1 MNGSC
6 IIEVIPAPS
15 VFQVSG
21 PAFFCENS
29 SGAIISL
36 DNSEAG
42 VTYELLKNGASLTPA
57 VTLPGIGT
65 QLDFPPQT
73 QEGTYTVYAY
83 EDDCDNMMDGAVI
96 VAEKPAPEP
105 EFSFSGLCQ
114 WLPTSFDNNSMIA
127 TGSIS
132 EYHWDFDDGGATSSE
147 ENPIY
152 TFSNFG
158 DFDVS
163 MTAISDF
170 GCEDEIIHTVSIE
183 EGINADAGNDEEI
196 NYGTST
202 TLSGSASGG
211 SGNFTY
217 HWEPADKV
225 VNPNSATTETML
237 LEADQTFTLTVEDS
251 QSECYGENS
260 VTINVKGGPLRAD
273 PSASSEF
280 VCSGDGINLYANAA
294 GGNETYTYN
303 WTSDPSGWNFDIA
316 NPAINALN
324 QSTTFFVVVDD
335 GFNDVTESV
344 YVSVKDNP
352 EIFAGADQA
361 IPYDYFTQLQCDV
374 TGGGTS
380 FDFEWTPAD
389 SIDGN
394 NTISNPVT
402 TPLRGETNFFV
413 TVRNEFGCMSV
424 DDMWVELSG
433 GPLAANPSAQS
444 AQLCQYDTLHLF
456 SGASG
461 GGQPHS
467 YEWTVIPGDGTVIST
482 DENPE
487 IILTEPG
494 EYIYHLT
501 LKDLQNEIH
510 GEVPVTVN
518 ITPGVDLL
526 DGFDSI
532 VDIDSRIVAVCVYD
546 TILLNAGNSGFE
558 YVWSN
563 GSNEQNIYVGST
575 GIGFDMQEYFV
586 DVFNSQT
593 GCATSDTIRIIYS
606 FAMCSYDIKEFNG
619 QNLII
624 SIYPNPVKNELSI
637 QITGIKK
644 PTQLIISDIS
654 GKEYFNFTNLFN
666 NMESSWQKS
675 INVEMFKAGTYLITL
690 ISAHDIHTRK
700 IIKR

>member
-1 MNGSC
+1 
-6 IIEVIPAPS
+6 
-15 VFQVSG
+15 
-21 PAFFCENS
+21 
-29 SGAIISL
+29 
-36 DNSEAG
+36 
-42 VTYELLKNGASLTPA
+42 
-57 VTLPGIGT
+57 
-65 QLDFPPQT
+65 
-73 QEGTYTVYAY
+73 
-83 EDDCDNMMDGAVI
+83 
-96 VAEKPAPEP
+96 
-105 EFSFSGLCQ
+105 
-114 WLPTSFDNNSMIA
+114 
-127 TGSIS
+127 
-132 EYHWDFDDGGATSSE
+132 
-147 ENPIY
+147 
-152 TFSNFG
+152 
-158 DFDVS
+158 
-163 MTAISDF
+163 
-170 GCEDEIIHTVSIE
+170 
-183 EGINADAGNDEEI
+183 
-196 NYGTST
+196 
-202 TLSGSASGG
+202 
-211 SGNFTY
+211 
-217 HWEPADKV
+217 
-225 VNPNSATTETML
+225 
-237 LEADQTFTLTVEDS
+237 
-251 QSECYGENS
+251 
-260 VTINVKGGPLRAD
+260 
-273 PSASSEF
+273 
-280 VCSGDGINLYANAA
+280 
-294 GGNETYTYN
+294 
-303 WTSDPSGWNFDIA
+303 
-316 NPAINALN
+316 
-324 QSTTFFVVVDD
+324 
-335 GFNDVTESV
+335 
-344 YVSVKDNP
+344 
-352 EIFAGADQA
+352 
-361 IPYDYFTQLQCDV
+361 
-374 TGGGTS
+374 
-380 FDFEWTPAD
+380 
-389 SIDGN
+389 
-394 NTISNPVT
+394 
-402 TPLRGETNFFV
+402 
-413 TVRNEFGCMSV
+413 MSV